1 MAMKVSKAVNIGIDV
16 GKDVLDVFI
25 FERDIHFQASNDM
38 PGIRKALSRIRRYQV
53 ERVVIEATGRYERA
67 FALAAIESDMPVVVV
82 NPLHV
87 RRYAGAIGQL
97 AKTDK
102 IDARVIS
109 QYAAMIKPEPRV
121 QFGPEQRKI
130 KDFLV
135 RRRQLVE
142 IATMEKNRHHIM
154 PAFMKGDI
162 QRHVNHIQKQIEKID
177 KLLSKTIEACD
188 EWKDKRKI
196 LESMPGVGEQVVYA
210 LLADLPELGALNNK
224 QIAALTGV
232 APYNRDS
239 GSLRGKRRIRGGRHG
254 VRTTL
259 FMAVMCAVQHNPVI
273 KVFYRR
279 LVAAGKH
286 KKVALTAC
294 IRKMVIML
302 NAMIRD
308 GKVWRENMA

>member
-1 MAMKVSKAVNIGIDV
+1 
-16 GKDVLDVFI
+16 
-25 FERDIHFQASNDM
+25 
-38 PGIRKALSRIRRYQV
+38 
-53 ERVVIEATGRYERA
+53 
-67 FALAAIESDMPVVVV
+67 
-82 NPLHV
+82 
-87 RRYAGAIGQL
+87 
-97 AKTDK
+97 
-102 IDARVIS
+102 
-109 QYAAMIKPEPRV
+109 MIKPEPRV

-130 KDFLV
+130 KDLLV
-135 RRRQLVE
+135 RRRQLIE
-142 IATMEKNRHHIM
+142 IATMEKNRYHIM
-154 PAFMKGDI
+154 PKFMKGDI
-162 QRHVNHIQKQIEKID
+162 QRHINHIQKQIEKID

-188 EWKDKRKI
+188 EWKDKRQI

-210 LLADLPELGALNNK
+210 LLADLPELGSLNNK

-259 FMAVMCAVQHNPVI
+259 FMAAMCAVQHNPLI
-273 KVFYRR
+273 KEFYRR

-308 GKVWRENMA
+308 GKTWKENMA